1 MTSIE
6 NGITKQALKYV
17 KGHKKDLIE
26 RFASKDRYPSEKY
39 PFSIFM
45 AGSPGAGKT
54 EFSKSLI
61 RTLEQD
67 AEIKIVRIDA
77 DEIRSILPQFD
88 GRNSDLVQPAAALGV
103 EKLFD
108 HVQSNNQNVILDGTF
123 ANYEISRKNV
133 ERAVQR
139 GRIVVIAYVYQRPE
153 IAWLFTKRR
162 EYLEGRVVPKWVF
175 IDTFLSAGENVERAK
190 REFGEAVAILVVT
203 KDWKYKTEN
212 TYVDVSEVE
221 KYLPK
226 GYYTRRELESIIEK
240 VNETVKDR
248 IK

>member
-1 MTSIE
+1 MTNMG

-17 KGHKKDLIE
+17 KDHKKGLIE
-26 RFASKDRYPSEKY
+26 KFASKDKYPSEKY

-61 RTLEQD
+61 RKLEQGT
-67 AEIKIVRIDA
+67 ETKVVRIDA
-77 DEIRSILPQFD
+77 DEIRNTLPQFD

-133 ERAVQR
+133 RRAVQR
-139 GRIVVIAYVYQRPE
+139 GRIVVVAYVYQRPE

-162 EYLEGRVVPKWVF
+162 EYLEGRVVPKQVF
-175 IDTFLSAGENVERAK
+175 IDAFLSAGKNVERVK
-190 REFGEAVAILVVT
+190 REFGTAVAILVVT
-203 KDWKYKTEN
+203 KDWEYKTKN
-212 TYVDVSEVE
+212 TYFDVSDVE
-221 KYLPK
+221 KCLPES
-226 GYYTRRELESIIEK
+226 YTRDDLESVVGK
-240 VNETVKDR
+240 VNKEMKDK
-248 IK
+248 I